1 MPPDPSS
8 HVSSDLD
15 DAQSIEPSDP
25 QALILQRLETIEHL
39 LQRQS
44 PASLPRDVVSEEGE
58 GDPDREA
65 VQALVGPLLS
75 HFQEAVDSGEILFAA
90 VTVVRNPAYAQTIPF
105 LPRPVD
111 EPPSADDEARR
122 AHAVYFGAHQFGKS
136 HALFSRRTQEN
147 LRRTLQ
153 PPGDA

>member
-1 MPPDPSS
+1 MPPDDDLPDPT
-8 HVSSDLD
+8 SDP
-15 DAQSIEPSDP
+15 IEPPDP
-25 QALILQRLETIEHL
+25 MQLILQQLARIEQQ

-44 PASLPRDVVSEEGE
+44 PSGIPRDPSDEQGE

-111 EPPSADDEARR
+111 EPPSPDDEARR